1 MSLIV
6 SNKHEED
13 GVMNFKVSG
22 INLSIANALRRT
34 VLADIQSI
42 CLENINIL
50 MNDSC
55 LNDEVLKQ
63 RISYI
68 PVKILP
74 EDEYKNFEIS
84 IDIQNNSDY
93 EMLVTTENIKVFDKR
108 NKENIDSSTLFPPDE
123 TGNYIEIVKLK
134 PISNKCAEKI
144 KLSCTLE
151 ITSYEKNSV
160 NSVVCTSVFSRCVD
174 YDNLLKI
181 YKEKYNIPDSI
192 LIQEDESVLKRKL
205 NYEDYQDY
213 IIAEDFEFEFES
225 IGSISNSYIIKKALS
240 ILINRLVDLS
250 DNITLRTFGT
260 NIDIN
265 ILENTYTIGNM
276 LLELIIDEKIL
287 FKSLIINK
295 DANILRLG
303 FGKTSSV
310 YKIEDVKDKI
320 NNLIDIIKDIDTKF
334 SNYSEE

>member
-6 SNKHEED
+6 SDKYEED

-34 VLADIQSI
+34 VLAEIQSI
-42 CLENINIL
+42 YLENIKIL
-50 MNDSC
+50 VNDSC

-63 RISYI
+63 RLSYI

-74 EDEYKNFEIS
+74 EDDYKNFEIS
-84 IDIQNNSDY
+84 IDVQNNSEY
-93 EMLVTTENIKVFDKR
+93 EMLVTTENIKVFDKE
-108 NKENIDSSTLFPPDE
+108 NKENIDSSILFPSDE

-144 KLSCTLE
+144 KISCTLE
-151 ITSYEKNSV
+151 LTSYEKNSV
-160 NSVVCTSVFSRCVD
+160 HNVVCTSVFSRCVD

-181 YKEKYNIPDSI
+181 YKEKYKIPNST
-192 LIQEDESVLKRKL
+192 LIQEDKSILKRKL
-205 NYEDYQDY
+205 NYQDYQDY
-213 IIAEDFEFEFES
+213 IVVEDFEFQIES
-225 IGSISNSYIIKKALS
+225 IGSMSNNYIIKKALS
-240 ILINRLVDLS
+240 ILINKLIDLS
-250 DNITLRTFGT
+250 DNITLHTFGA

-265 ILENTYTIGNM
+265 ILNNTYTIGNM
-276 LLELIIDEKIL
+276 LLETMIDEKIL
-287 FKSLIINK
+287 FKSLINNK
-295 DANILRLG
+295 DNNILRLG
-303 FGKTSSV
+303 FGKTSSL

-320 NNLIDIIKDIDTKF
+320 NNLINTIKDIDTKF